1 MLLIEVLPS
10 LVPCILAILS
20 RSGPRAQRVWTPKL
34 LGRCFALEMALAM
47 LVPLLDIRVGFTTI
61 EETEKTGDTFRG
73 LVDWIGRVVA
83 LVVTPRAA
91 GVPYGSAGV
100 R

>member
-1 MLLIEVLPS
+1 
-10 LVPCILAILS
+10 
-20 RSGPRAQRVWTPKL
+20 
-34 LGRCFALEMALAM
+34 MALAM

-91 GVPYGSAGV
+91 GVVSVIIEGTRTHRGV
-100 R
+100 SGRAPQGRLASGI